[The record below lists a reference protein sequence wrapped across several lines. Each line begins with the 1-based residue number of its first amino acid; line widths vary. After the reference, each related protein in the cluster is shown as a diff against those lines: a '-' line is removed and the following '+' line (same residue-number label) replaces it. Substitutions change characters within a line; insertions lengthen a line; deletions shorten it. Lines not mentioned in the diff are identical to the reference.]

1 MAIIVRNRFPVDLAA
16 EKAVGVDLPFN
27 GPAVFKSNYL
37 TRDAIKYN
45 LINFFSTTP
54 GERVFNPFFGS
65 QLKSIVFQG
74 LDNVTKDN
82 VLFIINEE
90 IKNVFPFVQVQNVD
104 YLPDEDYNT
113 LTLTITYQVAN
124 FGISDT
130 INVTV

>member
-65 QLKSIVFQG
+65 QLKSIIFQG

-82 VLFIINEE
+82 VLFIISNELR
-90 IKNVFPFVQVQNVD
+90 NAFPFVQVQNID
-104 YLPDEDYNT
+104 YIPNEDFNT
-113 LTLTITYQVAN
+113 LTITITYQVAN
-124 FGISDT
+124 FGINDT

>member
-65 QLKSIVFQG
+65 QLKRVVFQG
-74 LDNVTKDN
+74 LDNVTKDS

-124 FGISDT
+124 FGISDN
-130 INVTV
+130 INITV

>member
-65 QLKSIVFQG
+65 QLKSIIFQG
-74 LDNVTKDN
+74 LDNVTKDSI
-82 VLFIINEE
+82 LFIISNELR
-90 IKNVFPFVQVQNVD
+90 NAFPFVQVQNID
-104 YLPDEDYNT
+104 YAPNEDFNT
-113 LTLTITYQVAN
+113 LTITITYQVAN
-124 FGISDT
+124 FGINDT

>member
-16 EKAVGVDLPFN
+16 EKAVGIDLPFN

-45 LINFFSTTP
+45 LINFFSTNP